1 LKPFL
6 LKSKRSYQFL
16 LSQLLFNTV
25 LEFLARAIRKE
36 QEIKGIQV
44 GKEEVKL
51 STFADDVFLYLRDL
65 KRSTKTRQNKTKITR
80 NHKLLAK

>member
-6 LKSKRSYQFL
+6 LKSKRRYQFL

-36 QEIKGIQV
+36 QEIRGIKI

-51 STFADDVFLYLRDL
+51 SHFEDDMILYL
-65 KRSTKTRQNKTKITR
+65 KYPKKTLPKIY
-80 NHKLLAK
+80 